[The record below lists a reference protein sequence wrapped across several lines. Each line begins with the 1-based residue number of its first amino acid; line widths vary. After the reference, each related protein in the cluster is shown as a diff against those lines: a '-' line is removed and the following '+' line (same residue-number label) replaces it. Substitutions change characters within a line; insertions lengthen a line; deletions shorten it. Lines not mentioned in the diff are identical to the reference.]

1 MQFTI
6 LTLILF
12 MNLMNKYVAATG
24 IALGYMLI
32 PVIPESNSKP
42 CNGLETVVT

>member
-12 MNLMNKYVAATG
+12 MNLINEYVVATG
-24 IALGYMLI
+24 IALGYMYHVDL
-32 PVIPESNSKP
+32 SNP
-42 CNGLETVVT
+42 